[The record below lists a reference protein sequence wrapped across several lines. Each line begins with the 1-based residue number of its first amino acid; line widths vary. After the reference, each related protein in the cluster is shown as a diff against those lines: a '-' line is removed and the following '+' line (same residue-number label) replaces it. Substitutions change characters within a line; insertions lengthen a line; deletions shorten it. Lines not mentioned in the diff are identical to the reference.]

1 MANKNQ
7 DWDDLGRSIQDIVDR
22 AVNSRDFQKLNQTVS
37 QAVGKAVDM
46 GSEAVRKAMEA
57 AARPTTPP
65 ARPVYREVEATV
77 VEEKK
82 DLPVLYAGT
91 GGETAVGL
99 VKIVGGGL
107 ARRGSPGISTV
118 LAKSPGLAR
127 LCGVDI
133 SDTLLYVGFLRPV
146 GQPLCSMV
154 CFAAHSIWADIYLV
168 YHIFPFCG
176 KLSMNS
182 PQSFSG
188 VLLMQDRKSTRL
200 NSSHRCTS
208 RMPSS
213 A

>member
-57 AARPTTPP
+57 AARPAPQP

-82 DLPVLYAGT
+82 DLPALYAGNQQP
-91 GGETAVGL
+91 GRQAPVHQ
-99 VKIVGGGL
+99 
-107 ARRGSPGISTV
+107 RG
-118 LAKSPGLAR
+118 
-127 LCGVDI
+127 
-133 SDTLLYVGFLRPV
+133 
-146 GQPLCSMV
+146 
-154 CFAAHSIWADIYLV
+154 
-168 YHIFPFCG
+168 
-176 KLSMNS
+176 
-182 PQSFSG
+182 
-188 VLLMQDRKSTRL
+188 DRHL
-200 NSSHRCTS
+200 D
-208 RMPSS
+208 